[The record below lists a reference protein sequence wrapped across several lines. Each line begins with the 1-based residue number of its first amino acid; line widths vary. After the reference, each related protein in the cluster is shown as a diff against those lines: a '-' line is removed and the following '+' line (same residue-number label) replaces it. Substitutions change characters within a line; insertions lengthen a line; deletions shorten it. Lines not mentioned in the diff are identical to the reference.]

1 MLIEIDDGYV
11 NWVRQA
17 NQEMFVPG
25 EDEKPV
31 LEQYINE
38 VLAKH
43 RESWLAVEEDKIPS

>member
-1 MLIEIDDGYV
+1 MLIEIDDSYV

-17 NQEMFVPG
+17 NEEMFVPG

-31 LEQYINE
+31 LKQYINE

-43 RESWLAVEEDKIPS
+43 RESWAAEQ